1 MEMRVWLVGVLAR
14 HRVSHCSADKAG
26 SAFPRRIFWEA
37 RTTSSVPS
45 RLAAGPTSRG
55 GNAVGSQ
62 RDSWSRDKAAATT
75 AREATR
81 ARGHSTARRR
91 AVRTSREIRPGD
103 LPRESRMHHYLSIA
117 ALTLALVALVCT
129 APAEEQKAPSPSGGV
144 GGLGGLGG
152 GDFTETLRNF
162 GGQAQK
168 VAEDIPENFK
178 NAAGQFQTWAQ
189 GAGDTVS
196 KTATDVFGRF
206 SGFFNPSANKNKKTS
221 DDADA

>member
-1 MEMRVWLVGVLAR
+1 MR
-14 HRVSHCSADKAG
+14 
-26 SAFPRRIFWEA
+26 
-37 RTTSSVPS
+37 
-45 RLAAGPTSRG
+45 
-55 GNAVGSQ
+55 
-62 RDSWSRDKAAATT
+62 
-75 AREATR
+75 
-81 ARGHSTARRR
+81 
-91 AVRTSREIRPGD
+91 
-103 LPRESRMHHYLSIA
+103 HYLSIV

-129 APAEEQKAPSPSGGV
+129 APAEEEKAPSPP

-168 VAEDIPENFK
+168 VAEDIPENLK

-221 DDADA
+221 DDADADA